1 MPILP
6 AEPDCNPP
14 ELWDDE
20 ASLPAKPGAAWWCL
34 HTKPR
39 QEKSIARDLRKEGV
53 IYYLP
58 QVFKESHT
66 PRGRRIRS
74 HVPLFAGYMF
84 LYGDSNDRLAA
95 LRGNRL
101 VNVLEVTD
109 QDSLV
114 RDLKRIYVV
123 LDSGLPV
130 LPDES
135 VPVGATVRITTGPL
149 AGLTGKVVR
158 RGKRDHFVAVV
169 DFLRRGAAV
178 ELQDWQVEPVA
189 E

>member
-6 AEPDCNPP
+6 PEPDCNPLD
-14 ELWDDE
+14 LWAE
-20 ASLPAKPGAAWWCL
+20 SAVIPAKNGAAWWCL

-39 QEKSIARDLRKEGV
+39 QEKSIARDLRIGGI

-58 QVFKESHT
+58 QMQKEGRT
-66 PRGRRIRS
+66 PQGRKLRS
-74 HVPLFAGYMF
+74 LIPCFPGYMF
-84 LYGDSNDRLAA
+84 LYGDPDDRLVA
-95 LRGNRL
+95 LRGSRL

-114 RDLKRIYVV
+114 RDLRRIHAV
-123 LDSGLPV
+123 LSSGLPIS
-130 LPDES
+130 PES
-135 VPVGATVRITTGPL
+135 TVPIGSTVRITTGPL
-149 AGLTGKVVR
+149 MGLTGKVVR
-158 RGKRDHFVAVV
+158 RGKRDHFVAIV

-178 ELQDWQVEPVA
+178 ELQDWQVEPVD